1 MSVLRLITSACSCAA
16 FLCIAYKM
24 FSSITASAMSLWV
37 FAKAAAD
44 DEEDVLVECKAFLR
58 FGITVRRSWRASLD
72 RLRTSTSQEKGCPTW
87 TVLGAVK
94 VIETPK
100 SVDQGPCSQDCLA
113 PLVLVAGPAEI
124 GRLGT
129 LVAAAG
135 ALERLLGR
143 LARCM
148 D

>member
-16 FLCIAYKM
+16 FLCIAYKI
-24 FSSITASAMSLWV
+24 FSSITASAMTLWI

-44 DEEDVLVECKAFLR
+44 DEDGLVECTPFLR
-58 FGITVRRSWRASLD
+58 FGITVRRSWRALLD
-72 RLRTSTSQEKGCPTW
+72 RLRTSTSQEKGCPTC

-100 SVDQGPCSQDCLA
+100 SVDQRPCSQDWLA
-113 PLVLVAGPAEI
+113 PLVVVAGTAEM
-124 GRLGT
+124 GWLGT

-135 ALERLLGR
+135 VLERLLGR